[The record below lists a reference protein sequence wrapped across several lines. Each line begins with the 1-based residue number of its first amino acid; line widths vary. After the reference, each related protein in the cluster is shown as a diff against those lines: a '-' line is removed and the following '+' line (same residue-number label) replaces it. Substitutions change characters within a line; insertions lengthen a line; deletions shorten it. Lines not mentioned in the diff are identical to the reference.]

1 MIELSNQAQPGID
14 NVGLRVSKLNN
25 EHVGDEMGPSLEIV
39 QGGRDEDIPRGGEVM
54 ELGSHVH
61 GDQL

>member
-25 EHVGDEMGPSLEIV
+25 EHVGDEMGPSLEIA
-39 QGGRDEDIPRGGEVM
+39 QGGRDEDITRGREVM

>member
-54 ELGSHVH
+54 ELGSHV
-61 GDQL
+61 QCTW